1 MDSTSWK
8 TLSSDRKLQAARALT
23 PPRFEL
29 LGVERCTL
37 GETSNEVALFAFE
50 GRRFA
55 LVPGGTVTLGYDRKH
70 PYVPI
75 AEQAE
80 DLAPTQEEL
89 GFTLAT
95 LLDHHMSPLR
105 TVTLAPFLMDVEA
118 SKQDAFDEEAIAQ
131 LLEGFRLPTTDEWE
145 YACSGGATTLF
156 RWGNHCPSDEISEHA
171 KGFDLHQRR
180 NAFGLVMNQC
190 PTSCWRTSSRSC

>member
-80 DLAPTQEEL
+80 DLARTQEEL
-89 GFTLAT
+89 GFTLET
-95 LLDHHMSPLR
+95 FLDHHMSR
-105 TVTLAPFLMDVEA
+105 C
-118 SKQDAFDEEAIAQ
+118 AQ
-131 LLEGFRLPTTDEWE
+131 
-145 YACSGGATTLF
+145 
-156 RWGNHCPSDEISEHA
+156 
-171 KGFDLHQRR
+171 
-180 NAFGLVMNQC
+180 
-190 PTSCWRTSSRSC
+190 